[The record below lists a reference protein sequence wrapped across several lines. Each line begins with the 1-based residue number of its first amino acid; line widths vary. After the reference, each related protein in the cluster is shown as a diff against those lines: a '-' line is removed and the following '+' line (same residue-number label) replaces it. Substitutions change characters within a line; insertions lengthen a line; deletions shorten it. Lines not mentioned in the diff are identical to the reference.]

1 MPQKLVSEKKMKQF
15 LLQVK
20 NLIQLRLPNMTSQ
33 IKAISYKQL
42 DYDAVAIRN
51 YARNGLG
58 VGVQQS
64 TPEEVWQFQQKLERI
79 RNHSL
84 YNT

>member
-1 MPQKLVSEKKMKQF
+1 MPQKLVSEKKNETIF
-15 LLQVK
+15 VTSL

-33 IKAISYKQL
+33 IRAIRYKQL

-64 TPEEVWQFQQKLERI
+64 TPEKV
-79 RNHSL
+79 
-84 YNT
+84 

>member
-1 MPQKLVSEKKMKQF
+1 MKQF

-33 IKAISYKQL
+33 IKAIRYKQL
-42 DYDAVAIRN
+42 NYDAVAIRN

-58 VGVQQS
+58 VEVQQS

-79 RNHSL
+79 RSGNQSN
-84 YNT
+84 YIYFR